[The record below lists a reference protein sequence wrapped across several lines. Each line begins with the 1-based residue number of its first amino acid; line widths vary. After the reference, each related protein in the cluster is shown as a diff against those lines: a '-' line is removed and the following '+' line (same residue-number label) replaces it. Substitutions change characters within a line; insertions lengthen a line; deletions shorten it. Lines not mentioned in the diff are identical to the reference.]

1 MCQLWLLGSNGTENA
16 LRAIGHAAVG
26 SRQDWNGDGGTW
38 FRDRADANPCA
49 RASRLDRAQT
59 HLVTLAAPGLGAG
72 CLLLVTTTSL
82 QAVLPAQAIIAIT
95 TILMPPSIAAVSVGL
110 VGHGPSLNRWAATE
124 YIRYQADSGKFY
136 TLRAALK
143 VLRRR

>member
-1 MCQLWLLGSNGTENA
+1 MTLG
-16 LRAIGHAAVG
+16 
-26 SRQDWNGDGGTW
+26 
-38 FRDRADANPCA
+38 
-49 RASRLDRAQT
+49 
-59 HLVTLAAPGLGAG
+59 APGLGAG
-72 CLLLVTTTSL
+72 CLLQVITTSL

-143 VLRRR
+143 VFAAPANEFPIQDVFAIKHDVVPSDGADLFQ